1 MRRKICITKY
11 LLTAR
16 IFGMHRLIWQGEVDE
31 NTEYVMSSEGWEDIE
46 SDVLFMEREFEDL
59 NELKEFIRRLYPEI
73 DFTVLSVFELP
84 EKPVLMNWEGDAI

>member
-1 MRRKICITKY
+1 MYYQVFIDGAYIRDAQAY
-11 LLTAR
+11 LA
-16 IFGMHRLIWQGEVDE
+16 GEVDE

-59 NELKEFIRRLYPEI
+59 NELKKFIRRLYPEI